1 MRAKSKLSVG
11 GRSVQAKTV
20 SLCQEKGSGF
30 DPFFF
35 GVLVGLFQCLYIEHR
50 VKYIVETLIIVKC
63 LEQCW
68 DDDGSGSCREVHG
81 KACVK
86 GLWDDDAFSF
96 IANGPC
102 ESIDHRGGTRQ
113 DEEVVPLDRLARPE
127 VGVEKRGKRLSEPG
141 ASFWARTIGEM
152 ADWIN
157 YELDDR

>member
-1 MRAKSKLSVG
+1 VGAKSKLSVG
-11 GRSVQAKTV
+11 SRSVQTKTV

-30 DPFFF
+30 DPLLFS
-35 GVLVGLFQCLYIEHR
+35 VLEGLLQRIYIEHR
-50 VKYIVETLIIVKC
+50 VKDIVETLIIVEG
-63 LEQCW
+63 LERCW

-102 ESIDHRGGTRQ
+102 ESIDHRGDTRQ
-113 DEEVVPLDRLARPE
+113 DEQVVSPDRLARPE

-141 ASFWARTIGEM
+141 ASFWARTVGEM

-157 YELDDR
+157 HELDDR